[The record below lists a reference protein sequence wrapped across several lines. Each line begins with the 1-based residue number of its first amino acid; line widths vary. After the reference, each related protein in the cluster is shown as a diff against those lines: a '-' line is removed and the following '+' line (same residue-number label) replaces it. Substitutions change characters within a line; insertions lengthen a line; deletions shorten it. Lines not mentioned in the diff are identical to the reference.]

1 MKNFK
6 RMAVSMLLVLGLML
20 MALPVHAAD
29 ERLGTVV
36 DGSLLTDDTYAE
48 GQTYLKQR
56 GSILSYGSGSVS
68 IAGTRR
74 VTLFGATTAH
84 KTVEQV
90 QVTMYLQRLEGSNWE
105 HVLTMG
111 PKIKYNANYVSNSN
125 TYSVAGGYYYR
136 AYGAHT
142 AINGSTSESATS
154 YSNGVWVN

>member
-48 GQTYLKQR
+48 GYGYPRAR
-56 GSILSYGSGSVS
+56 GSILSYGSGSVA
-68 IAGTRR
+68 IAGTRK
-74 VTLFGATTAH
+74 VKMTGSTAAY
-84 KTVEQV
+84 KTVDQV
-90 QVTMYLQRLEGSNWE
+90 QVTMFLQRLEGKNWE

-125 TYSVAGGYYYR
+125 TYSVGGGYYYR
-136 AYGAHT
+136 AYGQHT
-142 AINGSTSESATS
+142 AINGSTSESVPS
-154 YSNGVWVN
+154 YSDGVWVS